1 MFLSGQWVGFS
12 VGFCLFFCG
21 PSNGIDL
28 FGCSIFF
35 ILYFLNL
42 LYGAL

>member
-28 FGCSIFF
+28 FIVQFF
-35 ILYFLNL
+35 HIVFLNL